1 MLHAGLQFFDT
12 QLICTGR
19 MFHGF
24 MYLEEVCGVHWHVLR
39 CALAVCL
46 LMAFAGVADQD
57 PCRTGSVTAS
67 SVD

>member
-1 MLHAGLQFFDT
+1 MLGSNFFDAP
-12 QLICTGR
+12 LIWPRR

-46 LMAFAGVADQD
+46 LMACAGVADQD
-57 PCRTGSVTAS
+57 PCRTDSVMAS